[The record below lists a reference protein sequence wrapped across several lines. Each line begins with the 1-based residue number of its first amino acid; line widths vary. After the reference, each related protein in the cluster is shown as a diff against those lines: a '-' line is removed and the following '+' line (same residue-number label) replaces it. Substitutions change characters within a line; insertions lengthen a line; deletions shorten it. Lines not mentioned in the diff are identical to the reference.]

1 MPFTNT
7 DTSHPV
13 PVRPVRIMIVDD
25 QSVIRE
31 GLKTILATEP
41 QFEVVGELES
51 GELAL
56 EQVATLQP
64 DIVLM
69 DIHMPKMDGLVA
81 TRRLKERYPACE
93 VLMLTSSED
102 QKYLRQALSAG
113 ASGYILKNSAR
124 RQMSRQALI
133 DAVKT
138 VANGGSLISPEL
150 LRSLIQEFANPAE
163 NSPTSPNGNGTEE
176 TTEPT
181 VKPKARS
188 TRRVTAPLPQTPS
201 LTTKEY
207 EAKLNLLTRR
217 ERQVLILIGQGLSNS
232 LIAQTL
238 TISQDTVKTH
248 VRSILEKLEL
258 SDRTQAAVFAVRAQ
272 LT

>member
-25 QSVIRE
+25 QSIIRE

-163 NSPTSPNGNGTEE
+163 ISPASSNGAEE
-176 TTEPT
+176 TVEPT
-181 VKPKARS
+181 VKPKTRS
-188 TRRVTAPLPQTPS
+188 TRRVSAPLPQTPS